1 MRTTLLNFT
10 ILLTLSLGAV
20 QIAPAEAAPCCVITA
35 IDAGSGVVTARDQA
49 TAKTFRFVA
58 SDRRLLRS
66 LKVGSAVTVTV
77 DRRAGLS
84 VQGQPA
90 TPVLA
95 KPPTRPP
102 KIDCKET
109 PELCPGGKP
118 PMPPTKE
125 GTQDVFDQINDWCFE
140 NAGQCVVR

>member
-1 MRTTLLNFT
+1 MRTALLSFT

-20 QIAPAEAAPCCVITA
+20 PIAPAADAPCCVVTA

-49 TAKTFRFVA
+49 TGRTFRFLA

-90 TPVLA
+90 KPVLA
-95 KPPTRPP
+95 KVPTRPP
-102 KIDCKET
+102 KIDCKDT

-118 PMPPTKE
+118 PIPPTKE
-125 GTQDVFDQINDWCFE
+125 GTQDVLDQINDWCFE
-140 NAGQCVVR
+140 NPGQCVVR